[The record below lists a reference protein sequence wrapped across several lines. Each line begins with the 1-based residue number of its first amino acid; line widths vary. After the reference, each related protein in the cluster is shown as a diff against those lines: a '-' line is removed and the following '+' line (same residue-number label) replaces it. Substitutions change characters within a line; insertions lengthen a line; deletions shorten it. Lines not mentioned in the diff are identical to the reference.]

1 MNNVR
6 QWPSANSTSILRSME
21 KAKNSKLNR
30 QELLTAIESRLG
42 IHFGVEAILFPSVRS
57 AITSVLRFHQL
68 DRHKTVAI
76 TKYSSHSLYTALGAF
91 TNTTIT
97 GSDYEA
103 IIVNHK
109 YGYQSAIAKPPLT
122 NNLLIVEDSCDSIF
136 IKLDSIF
143 YNEGLVELVSLPKV
157 LGSYAGACILINP
170 NKVVEAEML
179 KEHLKRLQNENIELG
194 EYQSKQK
201 RILNRDPQN
210 FENWF
215 YWEHKNTFLTSV
227 DLNDITSSLA
237 TISDNTE
244 LIISRRKIVSERFG
258 FKNWSDS
265 RIGPV
270 IVFPKEFILSD
281 EAILKHEIIFSR
293 MFDHSCTSGQSS
305 KYTQSICLPVHFQI
319 TEIDFRNALNFIS
332 TNMRFAQ
339 GSH

>member
-1 MNNVR
+1 V
-6 QWPSANSTSILRSME
+6 
-21 KAKNSKLNR
+21 
-30 QELLTAIESRLG
+30 
-42 IHFGVEAILFPSVRS
+42 
-57 AITSVLRFHQL
+57 
-68 DRHKTVAI
+68 
-76 TKYSSHSLYTALGAF
+76 
-91 TNTTIT
+91 
-97 GSDYEA
+97 
-103 IIVNHK
+103 
-109 YGYQSAIAKPPLT
+109 
-122 NNLLIVEDSCDSIF
+122 
-136 IKLDSIF
+136 
-143 YNEGLVELVSLPKV
+143 
-157 LGSYAGACILINP
+157 AGACILINP